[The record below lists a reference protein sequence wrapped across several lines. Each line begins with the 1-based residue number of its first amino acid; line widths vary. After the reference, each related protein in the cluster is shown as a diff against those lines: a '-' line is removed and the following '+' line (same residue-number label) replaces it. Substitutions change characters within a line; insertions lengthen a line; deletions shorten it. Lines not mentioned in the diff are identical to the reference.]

1 MRRMKKSKGKSKSV
15 NMMGKSNE
23 PFAKK
28 AKKPEPDD
36 KPHVRPLA
44 PSTNK
49 NMAKSHSAR
58 AKRLTGLML

>member
-1 MRRMKKSKGKSKSV
+1 MKRAKGKKNKSM

-36 KPHVRPLA
+36 KPHMKPG
-44 PSTNK
+44 PHSSNK
-49 NMAKSHSAR
+49 NVPKGAKAAR
-58 AKRLTGLML
+58 VKKLTGLLI